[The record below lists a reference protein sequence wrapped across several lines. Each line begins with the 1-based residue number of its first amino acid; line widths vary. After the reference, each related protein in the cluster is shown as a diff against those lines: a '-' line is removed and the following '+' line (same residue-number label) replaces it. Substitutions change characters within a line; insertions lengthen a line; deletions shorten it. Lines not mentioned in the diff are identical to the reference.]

1 MKNKNKRINKE
12 KIIINALNNKENP
25 YSIYW
30 PNNLLKINYNSNLE
44 IKNFQNGIPQF
55 KIIKLKEEY
64 KLPPLI
70 DNKNYK
76 FHKRGLKYFINSPM
90 NNQSLPEEYKGKTH
104 RNIDK
109 KNNIK
114 FKLIFDFFD
123 KENKHNIKENNTINH
138 ESNEVIFNNYDGNYD
153 VRNEKNYD
161 EINKQIEERNFENNN
176 NNGKKKKRYL
186 SQINENDE
194 E

>member
-76 FHKRGLKYFINSPM
+76 FHKRGWKYLK
-90 NNQSLPEEYKGKTH
+90 NQSFKENKGKTH
-104 RNIDK
+104 RNSDK

-123 KENKHNIKENNTINH
+123 KENKHNIKENKTIDH

-153 VRNEKNYD
+153 VRNEKKYD
-161 EINKQIEERNFENNN
+161 E
-176 NNGKKKKRYL
+176 RYL
-186 SQINENDE
+186 SQIN
-194 E
+194 